1 MIKKKNILG
10 TVIASLL
17 LLITM
22 YPFFLLICGSF
33 KDKMQL
39 TTNPWFFDNPLHFE
53 NYMVA
58 IDGLIKPLFN
68 SLLIS
73 LSGIMVVSLVA
84 GLASFAIVYFNM
96 PGKNII
102 YFYIVSLM
110 MIPFFAIL
118 IPQFIL
124 VRDIGMYDTYLGQ
137 ILPMAAGELALATM
151 LMSSFFRSIS
161 SSLIEAARVEGCSDI
176 KLFSQIVLPMS
187 KPIMTTVAIMSGLHI
202 WNNFLW
208 PLVITSGN
216 KVSPIILA
224 ITKITVTFE
233 QGDGVAYAG
242 YVIAAL
248 PILILFSFAS
258 QQFVAGMMAG
268 AVKG

>member
-1 MIKKKNILG
+1 MG
-10 TVIASLL
+10 TVFAAIL

-53 NYMVA
+53 NYKIA

-68 SLLIS
+68 SVFIS
-73 LSGIMVVSLVA
+73 LSGILVVFLVA
-84 GLASFAIVYFNM
+84 GLAAFAIVFLDM

-124 VRDIGMYDTYLGQ
+124 VRDMGMYDTYLGQ
-137 ILPMAAGELALATM
+137 ILPMAAGEVALATM
-151 LMSSFFRSIS
+151 LMTTFFRSIS
-161 SSLIEAARVEGCSDI
+161 NSLIEAARVEGCNNI
-176 KLFSQIVLPMS
+176 KLFLKIVLPMS
-187 KPIMTTVAIMSGLHI
+187 KAIVTTVAIMSGLHL

-216 KVSPIILA
+216 KVSPVILA

-248 PILILFSFAS
+248 PILILFSLAS

-268 AVKG
+268 AVKE